1 MSQIVYRICALLQQV
16 LRPVPVGTNLGLF
29 HLLLALVS
37 GRFLNARGAVM
48 PALAEMGL
56 PDEAVRRAQA
66 ALTYGRWKTAELVLA
81 WHLLVLSEARWQP
94 HCYEGYRRVACD
106 LVGFFRP
113 RLVGCVQKHYQ
124 SQADKALPAVVLGM
138 IGPVGSVANASRLAL
153 PRALVRAEIGDT
165 SEKDLQRRTLR
176 QAGRDLKPD
185 EVVAADAGFSL
196 QDMLNSKVARYVLRR
211 DKNFTARRNC
221 LPAYK
226 GHGRHR
232 EYGEV
237 VRPLARGY
245 KDRWLEATPPDATA
259 RWRVGGRTVRA
270 LIFLNLVDKE
280 AKPGWARLRC
290 VVVLDPKYKEPMV
303 LVTNLEISAEA
314 IWRLYRD
321 RWAIEQ
327 LPLWAKQMLGAEQ
340 AFVFGQESRVR
351 LPELALL
358 AGNLLSYVAAT
369 GPAMA
374 TGFWDRCA
382 RPTCGRLRRM
392 LCRLDFSKLTLV
404 GGELRKKESPTAHL
418 PKGVAAHRRQK
429 AEQTLEG
436 LPAAA

>member
-1 MSQIVYRICALLQQV
+1 MSEVVYRICALLQQV
-16 LRPVPVGTNLGLF
+16 LQTVPVGTNLGLF

-37 GRFLNARGAVM
+37 GRLLHSRGAVF

-56 PDEAVRRAQA
+56 PDEAVRRVHA
-66 ALTYGRWKTAELVLA
+66 ALTYGRWKTAELVLD
-81 WHLLVLSEARWQP
+81 WHLLVLSEGRWQP
-94 HCYEGYRRVACD
+94 HCYEGYRPVACD

-153 PRALVRAEIGDT
+153 PRALVRAEIGDS
-165 SEKDLQRRTLR
+165 SEKDLERRTLR
-176 QAGRDLKPD
+176 QAGHGLKPN
-185 EVVAADAGFSL
+185 EVLAADAGFSL
-196 QDMLNSKVARYVLRR
+196 QDMLASPVARYVLRR
-211 DKNFTARRNC
+211 DKNFTARRNF

-226 GHGRHR
+226 GHGRHP

-259 RWRVGGRTVRA
+259 RWRVGQRAVRA
-270 LIFLNLVDKE
+270 LIFENLVDKE
-280 AKPGWARLRC
+280 AKPGSACFRC
-290 VVVLDPKYKEPMV
+290 VVIVDPKYKDPMV
-303 LVTNLEISAEA
+303 LVTNLPLTAYA

-327 LPLWAKQMLGAEQ
+327 LPLSAKQMLGAER
-340 AFVFGQESRVR
+340 AFVFGHESRVR

-369 GPAMA
+369 SPAMA

-382 RPTCGRLRRM
+382 RPTCGRLRRV
-392 LCRLDFSKLTLV
+392 LSRLDFSKLALP
-404 GGELRKKESPTAHL
+404 GRELRKKESPTAHL

-429 AEQTLEG
+429 AKQSLSE